1 MRSLIVF
8 IQELP
13 KPLTYTSA
21 IYFGALL
28 LYNASGSYIDAK
40 DYLKKYREHKLTPKE
55 RDQIKTEWDAVK
67 YGASLHAGQ
76 RLWDSI
82 IWPITLTNNI
92 IPFLVL
98 TLNSRSNF
106 S

>member
-1 MRSLIVF
+1 MKSLIVF
-8 IQELP
+8 IKELP
-13 KPLTYTSA
+13 KPITYTSLL
-21 IYFGALL
+21 YFGALL

-40 DYLKKYREHKLTPKE
+40 DCLKKYREHKLTE
-55 RDQIKTEWDAVK
+55 GRDQIRTEWEAVK
-67 YGASLHAGQ
+67 YGASLHSGG

-98 TLNSRSNF
+98 TQDSLF
-106 S
+106 WK